1 MLLIPSSL
9 VKDREWFARMWL
21 PWPKYEFFLWHYLV
35 HWVVVELSPFSSLS
49 PLLPLPHPLLLPLHF
64 PFPPFPFFTFP
75 FLICLFFPFLLF
87 CLPPA
92 LLPGPCWAEKSQK
105 LFSVNLLISS
115 FPPSLA
121 QNLLVLVFL
130 WGIHVH
136 FSMRSDNLD
145 PPGMTNSHLQ
155 DHYKI
160 HQIRSVRESGKAWCV
175 GLAGS
180 ALPVLRDK
188 PSVSRAWLG
197 WGQGKVVLGKSRRWR
212 EQRRVLQAARDGWIL
227 PCSWPD
233 TVALE
238 TARVNQWCR
247 LKVKEIEMSPG
258 VWKPGVE
265 TSLGLS
271 LKVGK
276 EQHKADKFLGNCLQ
290 SFVFMLFGSGGSGN
304 PSWLCGLCGS
314 GVL

>member
-1 MLLIPSSL
+1 MAKVRLLSL
-9 VKDREWFARMWL
+9 TIFGTLSGGRAFS
-21 PWPKYEFFLWHYLV
+21 FLL
-35 HWVVVELSPFSSLS
+35 FSLS
-49 PLLPLPHPLLLPLHF
+49 IALALAIPLLPYLPLRF

-75 FLICLFFPFLLF
+75 FLTCPFFPFF
-87 CLPPA
+87 FVSPTV

-105 LFSVNLLISS
+105 VFSVNLLISS

-121 QNLLVLVFL
+121 QNLLLLVFL

-136 FSMRSDNLD
+136 FSMRSGNLD

-160 HQIRSVRESGKAWCV
+160 HQIRSVRESGKARCV
-175 GLAGS
+175 GLAGA
-180 ALPVLRDK
+180 ALPALHDK
-188 PSVSRAWLG
+188 LSVSQAWLG

-212 EQRRVLQAARDGWIL
+212 EQRRVLQAARDGLIL

-247 LKVKEIEMSPG
+247 LELKEFEMSPG

-276 EQHKADKFLGNCLQ
+276 EQHKADKKFFGSCLQ
-290 SFVFMLFGSGGSGN
+290 SFIFILFGSGGSGN
-304 PSWLCGLCGS
+304 PSLWGLCGS
-314 GVL
+314 VVL